1 MWHAIFVIQIPVI
14 EKIVRTILVY
24 AVILVLFRLAGK
36 RGLASMNTLDF
47 VVIFLLSNVVQNAII
62 GNDLSVTGGAIGAAA
77 LVAINAGVNR
87 LVAHSNLAARLLEG
101 TPTTVIADGEPV
113 VQEIRRL
120 ALRRGD
126 LEHAVRIQNG
136 DDLAS
141 VETGILD
148 TSGHLILTLKAAEQ
162 VATKRDIDE
171 ILERLAGLQARLG

>member
-1 MWHAIFVIQIPVI
+1 MWHAIFVIQIPVL
-14 EKIVRTILVY
+14 EKIIRTILVY
-24 AVILVLFRLAGK
+24 ATILVLFRLAGK

-62 GNDLSVTGGAIGAAA
+62 GNDLSLTGGAIGAAV
-77 LVAINAGVNR
+77 LVALNAGVNR
-87 LVAHSNLAARLLEG
+87 LVAHSNLAARWLEG

-113 VQEIRRL
+113 VHEIKRL

-136 DDLAS
+136 DDLRS
-141 VETGILD
+141 VATGVLD
-148 TSGHLILTLKAAEQ
+148 PSGHLILTLKTSEQ

-171 ILERLAGLQARLG
+171 ILARLAGLQAQLA